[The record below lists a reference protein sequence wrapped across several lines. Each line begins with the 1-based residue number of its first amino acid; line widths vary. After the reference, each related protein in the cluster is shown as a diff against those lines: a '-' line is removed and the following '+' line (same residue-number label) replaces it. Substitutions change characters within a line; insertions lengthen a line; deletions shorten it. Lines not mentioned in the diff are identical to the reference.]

1 MRRIFGWKCN
11 GLGVICS
18 AGGWSVTSTGE
29 FGCTPPQKRI
39 WYYMR
44 LIWRRHFWIILAS
57 DISVLSLCYFGA
69 YWLCYNGGMDTS
81 VRHQFAVT
89 LLPLLVC
96 KIVCFF
102 YFDVYRGMWRYTG
115 INDLTNIIKASA
127 SGSFLFIA
135 YLAIFHHFSG
145 VFKSVIVAD
154 AVFTVVAIG
163 GLRLLVR
170 LYFQREHDFLEGIM
184 FWRKTERSSRKALIV
199 GTGSLAERLL
209 RELGDTNTMNY
220 RVVGFVHENVG
231 QDGMK
236 IHGVP
241 IVGTLAD
248 IPDLITYYRID
259 DILIAVPDIES
270 RKVETVVEACA
281 GLDVRFK
288 VIPSLMERI
297 NVSVAKNLR
306 DIKLEDLLGRES
318 VELDMKMVRREIEGK
333 RVLVTG
339 AGGSIGSELA
349 RQILGFNP
357 KMLILLDNSETPLYN
372 IELELAGMTTE
383 TVVVPCIADVCSL
396 NGLERIFERHKPE
409 FVYHAAAYKHV
420 PMMEL
425 SPLAAVTNN
434 TIGTY
439 KVASVACKYHVKKF
453 VMISTDKAVRP
464 TSVMGATKRM
474 AEMVVQSMN
483 GNGTRFSVVRFGNVL
498 GSNGSVVPLF
508 EKQIASGGPVT
519 VTHPD
524 VSRDFMTIREAVML
538 VLQSGAIGQGG
549 ELFLLD
555 MGKQIK
561 IIDLARNMIR
571 LAGLIPDKDVLIEY
585 VGMRPGEKLYEEL
598 LIEGEDV
605 LDTSYDKIKICQGEN
620 GIDKKA
626 LDEAIQTFILLSNDS
641 EDQNSVLDV
650 IQKIVP
656 MYNPSNTDTIDSVG
670 KPRLRKSG
678 HTEGDDQSIVA
689 SPVMPMKSSRAC
701 QGMERRPAQQE
712 AAQHAVQEEHHH
724 GVHGQHDASEGV
736 IATAPR

>member
-1 MRRIFGWKCN
+1 VLKKFPRLYKKD
-11 GLGVICS
+11 LVS
-18 AGGWSVTSTGE
+18 
-29 FGCTPPQKRI
+29 
-39 WYYMR
+39 MR
-44 LIWRRHFWIILAS
+44 LIWRKHFWIILS
-57 DISVLSLCYFGA
+57 CDIVFLSLCYYGA
-69 YWLCYNGGMDTS
+69 YWLCFNGGIDTALAG
-81 VRHQFAVT
+81 RFAST
-89 LLPLLVC
+89 LVPLLGC

-102 YFDVYRGMWRYTG
+102 LFDVYRGMWRYTG
-115 INDLTNIIKASA
+115 INDLMNIIKS
-127 SGSFLFIA
+127 SVLGSFSFVACLT
-135 YLAIFHHFSG
+135 IFHHFSG
-145 VFKSVIVAD
+145 IPTSVIVAD
-154 AVFTVVAIG
+154 AVLTIVAIG
-163 GLRLLVR
+163 GLRLFVR
-170 LYFQREHDFLEGIM
+170 VYYQRERDFAEGIM
-184 FWRKTERSSRKALIV
+184 FWNKAERLCRKAIIV

-209 RELGDTNTMNY
+209 RELCDTKSMKY
-220 RVVGFVHENVG
+220 KVVGFVHENAG

-241 IVGTLAD
+241 IVGSLED
-248 IPDLITYYRID
+248 IPDLVTYYRID
-259 DILIAVPDIES
+259 DILIAVSDMENRQI
-270 RKVETVVEACA
+270 ETVVEACA

-297 NVSVAKNLR
+297 DASVAKNLR

-318 VELDMKMVRREIEGK
+318 VKLDMSMVRKEIEGK

-357 KMLILLDNSETPLYN
+357 RMLILLDNSETPLYS
-372 IELELAGMTTE
+372 IELELACMTTE
-383 TVVVPCIADVCSL
+383 TMVVPCIADIRSL
-396 NGLERIFERHKPE
+396 NGLERVFARYEPD

-425 SPLAAVTNN
+425 SPLAAANNN

-439 KVASVACKYHVKKF
+439 KVASMACKYHVKKF

-524 VSRDFMTIREAVML
+524 VTRYFMTIPEAVML
-538 VLQSGAIGQGG
+538 VLQSGALGQGG

-555 MGKQIK
+555 MGSQVK

-571 LAGLIPDKDVLIEY
+571 LAGLIPDKDIQIEY

-605 LDTSYDKIKICQGEN
+605 LDTNNDKIKICQGEN
-620 GIDKKA
+620 GIDKEA
-626 LDEAIQTFILLSNDS
+626 LYTAI
-641 EDQNSVLDV
+641 EDLKGIEKDFESQNGVLDIIEGIV
-650 IQKIVP
+650 PRYSCSSTHVASSVRGQKI
-656 MYNPSNTDTIDSVG
+656 
-670 KPRLRKSG
+670 
-678 HTEGDDQSIVA
+678 TEA
-689 SPVMPMKSSRAC
+689 RM
-701 QGMERRPAQQE
+701 
-712 AAQHAVQEEHHH
+712 
-724 GVHGQHDASEGV
+724 SEGGTV
-736 IATAPR
+736 DQQRRIG

>member
-1 MRRIFGWKCN
+1 MW
-11 GLGVICS
+11 
-18 AGGWSVTSTGE
+18 
-29 FGCTPPQKRI
+29 
-39 WYYMR
+39 
-44 LIWRRHFWIILAS
+44 LIWRRHLWIIFTS
-57 DISVLSLCYFGA
+57 DIALLSLCYYGA
-69 YWLCYNGGMDTS
+69 YWLCFNGGMDAS
-81 VRHQFAVT
+81 IRHQFAVT
-89 LLPLLVC
+89 LIPLLGC
-96 KIVCFF
+96 KTVCFF
-102 YFDVYRGMWRYTG
+102 LFDVYRGMWRYTG

-127 SGSFLFIA
+127 SGSLLFIV

-154 AVFTVVAIG
+154 AVCTVVAIG

-170 LYFQREHDFLEGIM
+170 LYFQREHDFTEGIM
-184 FWRKTERSSRKALIV
+184 FWRKAERSCRKALIV

-220 RVVGFVHENVG
+220 RVVGFVHEDAG

-241 IVGTLAD
+241 IVGAMAD
-248 IPDLITYYRID
+248 IPDLVSYYRID

-297 NVSVAKNLR
+297 NVGVAKNLR

-318 VELDMKMVRREIEGK
+318 VELDMNMVRQEIEGK

-357 KMLILLDNSETPLYN
+357 KMLVLLDNSETPLYN
-372 IELELAGMTTE
+372 IELELACVTTE
-383 TVVVPCIADVCSL
+383 TMVVPCIADIRSL
-396 NGLERIFERHKPE
+396 NGLERVFTRYKPE

-425 SPLAAVTNN
+425 SPLAAVDNN

-439 KVASVACKYHVKKF
+439 KVASVACKYRVKKF

-524 VSRDFMTIREAVML
+524 VARYFMTIPEAVML

-571 LAGLIPDKDVLIEY
+571 LAGLIPDKDIQIEY
-585 VGMRPGEKLYEEL
+585 VGMRAGEKLYEEL

-626 LDEAIQTFILLSNDS
+626 LDEAIETFVLLSNDS
-641 EDQNSVLDV
+641 DNQNSVLD
-650 IQKIVP
+650 IIKKIVP
-656 MYNPSNTDTIDSVG
+656 MYDPSNTDTINAVG
-670 KPRLRKSG
+670 KSRIRKSG
-678 HTEGDDQSIVA
+678 HQKVTIKA
-689 SPVMPMKSSRAC
+689 
-701 QGMERRPAQQE
+701 
-712 AAQHAVQEEHHH
+712 
-724 GVHGQHDASEGV
+724 
-736 IATAPR
+736 